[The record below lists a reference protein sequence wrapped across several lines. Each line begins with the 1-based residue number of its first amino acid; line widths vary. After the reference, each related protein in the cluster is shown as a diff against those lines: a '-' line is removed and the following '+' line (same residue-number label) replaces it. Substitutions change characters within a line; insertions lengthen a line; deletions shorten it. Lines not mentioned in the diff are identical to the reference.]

1 MFLTFFLLL
10 FFFFLS
16 LFLSFFHQAFVLP
29 IIHSII
35 ANWSYCSSCKIPF
48 AMIISPTRELSM
60 QISSVIKDV
69 VKQVQSSH
77 SFLKIK
83 TVTVIGGMS
92 EDKQRRLLSTAKQ
105 ALHIIIATPGRLNEI
120 LEDDRIEAFQDLS
133 QIKYLV
139 IDEADRMMEDGHFPE
154 LYRIF
159 SRMKD
164 HDDIVRR
171 GERVKDVL
179 RKRREGVPEEEYEGQ
194 KKDGEGEEEDFDVP
208 VDYPGSDNEGNG
220 EDEQMVGEGDEAQ
233 EIDDENEMVPEEE
246 EEFNQMEEN
255 TEMMN
260 EEQEPEQ
267 SFSLERQTL
276 LFTATGLETEKNKS
290 TLQKS
295 YLTAKQSKKMKLK
308 GTVKGL
314 ATNCSLPTAIKE

>member
-1 MFLTFFLLL
+1 
-10 FFFFLS
+10 
-16 LFLSFFHQAFVLP
+16 
-29 IIHSII
+29 
-35 ANWSYCSSCKIPF
+35 
-48 AMIISPTRELSM
+48 M

-77 SFLKIK
+77 HFLKIK

-92 EDKQRRLLSTAKQ
+92 EDKQRRLLSTTKQ

-194 KKDGEGEEEDFDVP
+194 QKDGEGEEDFDVP
-208 VDYPGSDNEGNG
+208 VDYPGSDNERNG
-220 EDEQMVGEGDEAQ
+220 EEDGDE
-233 EIDDENEMVPEEE
+233 EIEMVPEEEE
-246 EEFNQMEEN
+246 EEFNQMEDN
-255 TEMMN
+255 TEMIN
-260 EEQEPEQ
+260 DEQEPEQ